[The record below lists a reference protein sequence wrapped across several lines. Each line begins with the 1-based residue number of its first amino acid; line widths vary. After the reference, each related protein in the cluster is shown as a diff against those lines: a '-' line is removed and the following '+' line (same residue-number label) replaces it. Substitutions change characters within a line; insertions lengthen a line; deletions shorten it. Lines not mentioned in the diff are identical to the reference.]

1 GSCNLLFSVWLR
13 DLDGITA
20 LESLLD
26 ERFPRLTVQDRT
38 VTLRTAKRMGRLLG
52 EGGHAVGHVALGF

>member
-1 GSCNLLFSVWLR
+1 MLFSVWLR
-13 DLDGITA
+13 GLDGTTA

-38 VTLRTAKRMGRLLG
+38 STLRTAKRMGRVLG
-52 EGGHAVGHVALGF
+52 PDGRAVAHLTLGF